1 MSYSAQ
7 VLDHF
12 RNPRHAGELALANRV
27 AEASNPACG
36 DVIRL
41 WLQTEQ
47 GLVKAASF
55 KAAGC
60 VPAIACGS
68 WLAERIVGR
77 SLDEVRLIAPED
89 VEAGLGGLPAASKHA
104 AQLAVDALAQALRR
118 PEQRQPL
125 RV

>member
-1 MSYSAQ
+1 MSYSVQ

-12 RNPRHAGELALANRV
+12 CHPRHAGELAAANRV
-27 AEASNPACG
+27 VEVSNPVCG
-36 DVIRL
+36 DVIKL
-41 WLQTEQ
+41 WLRTEQ

-68 WLAERIVGR
+68 WLAERIVGLGLEEAR
-77 SLDEVRLIAPED
+77 SISPED

-104 AQLAVDALAQALRR
+104 AQLAVDALTQALKN
-118 PEQRQPL
+118 PEQPL
-125 RV
+125 